1 MVGEGKCEFCHGR
14 VESGMFMNNVQNGSG
29 RREYADGNVY
39 VGNFENGQ
47 RHGHG
52 QMERTDGSVYVGNF
66 NYDQEDGFGQLLVNK
81 TGRANFY
88 VGTFK
93 NDRLYE
99 GQIISPTNGTVFSGT
114 FHADGFT
121 LSSQGKY
128 FWPNGDIYEGTF
140 VGKAMEDDNGLLR
153 EASTGWTYVGR
164 WTKGDPVGIHI
175 RTKQDG
181 SEDKVLA
188 VKSDF
193 KARIWKEV

>member
-1 MVGEGKCEFCHGR
+1 MVGKGKCEFCHGR
-14 VESGMFMNNVQNGSG
+14 VESGMFKNNVQNGPG
-29 RREYADGNVY
+29 RREYANGNIY
-39 VGNFENGQ
+39 VGDFENDE

-52 QMERTDGSVYVGNF
+52 QMERTDGSVYVGNY
-66 NYDQEDGFGQLLVNK
+66 NHGKEDGFGQLLK
-81 TGRANFY
+81 KGGGNFY

-93 NDRLYE
+93 NNMLDE

-114 FHADGFT
+114 FHLDGLT
-121 LSSQGKY
+121 LSSEGKY
-128 FWPNGDIYEGTF
+128 FWPNGDIYEGSFLDGT
-140 VGKAMEDDNGLLR
+140 KEDDNGLLR